1 MSPRPMAPSGP
12 PPAASASP
20 PTTTPHATPTTT
32 PHATAGASLPLPLA
46 GEGRGEGRRTAPP
59 LTLGRDRGN
68 RTLRYLALAA
78 VAIVMLYPLLWLVGA
93 SFKSNAEIFSSAGF
107 WPDRLDFGAYA
118 KGWKTST
125 EYTFATYF
133 LNSFLITLPRIVVTV
148 ISCVLVAYA
157 FARFEFWG
165 RKLLFSIMIATMML
179 PLIVLRLPQYLVF
192 REIGW
197 LDSYLP
203 LIVPSAFATDTFFV
217 FMLVQ
222 FLRGIPRD
230 MEEAAQIDGCNALQ
244 LLWHII
250 VPLLKP
256 AIISVI
262 VFQFIWTMNDFM
274 GPLIYLASVEKYPVS
289 LALKMSI
296 GATEEVEW
304 ANVIAISVV
313 ALIPSVAVFFAAQKH
328 FIEGATSSG
337 VKG

>member
-1 MSPRPMAPSGP
+1 MSAPAESSGLSDQ
-12 PPAASASP
+12 ASRAQTLVR
-20 PTTTPHATPTTT
+20 TT
-32 PHATAGASLPLPLA
+32 LLM
-46 GEGRGEGRRTAPP
+46 
-59 LTLGRDRGN
+59 
-68 RTLRYLALAA
+68 A
-78 VAIVMLYPLLWLVGA
+78 VAVVMLYPLLWLVGA
-93 SFKSNAEIFSSAGF
+93 SFKSNAQIFSEVGF
-107 WPDRLDFGAYA
+107 WPQSFDFSAYA

-133 LNSFLITLPRIVVTV
+133 ANSFLITVPRIAVTV
-148 ISCVLVAYA
+148 VSCVLVAYG
-157 FARFEFWG
+157 FARFEFRG
-165 RKLLFSIMIATMML
+165 KKLLFGIMIGTMML
-179 PLIVLRLPQYLVF
+179 PLIVLRLPQYLMF
-192 REIGW
+192 KELGW
-197 LDSYLP
+197 LDTYLP
-203 LIVPSAFATDTFFV
+203 LILPSAFATDTFFV

-230 MEEAAQIDGCNALQ
+230 MEEAAVIDGCNALQ

-274 GPLIYLASVEKYPVS
+274 GPLIYLASVENYPVS

-313 ALIPSVAVFFAAQKH
+313 ALIPSVVVFFLAQRH
-328 FIEGATSSG
+328 FIEGASSSG
-337 VKG
+337 IKG

>member
-1 MSPRPMAPSGP
+1 MEPPS
-12 PPAASASP
+12 SLSI
-20 PTTTPHATPTTT
+20 ATPQGGRS
-32 PHATAGASLPLPLA
+32 PQARRSRFLRGKLGQGHPL
-46 GEGRGEGRRTAPP
+46 
-59 LTLGRDRGN
+59 
-68 RTLRYLALAA
+68 LRYAALGL
-78 VAIVMLYPLLWLVGA
+78 VALVMLYPLLWLVGA
-93 SFKSNAEIFSSAGF
+93 SFKSNAAIFTEAGF
-107 WPDRLDFGAYA
+107 WPSRIDFGAYV

-133 LNSFLITLPRIVVTV
+133 LNSFMITVPRIIVTV

-157 FARFEFWG
+157 FARFEFFG
-165 RKLLFSIMIATMML
+165 KKLLFSIMVTTMML
-179 PLIVLRLPQYLVF
+179 PLIVLRLPQYLMF
-192 REIGW
+192 KQLGW
-197 LDSYLP
+197 LDTYLP
-203 LIVPSAFATDTFFV
+203 IILPSAFATDTFFV

-256 AIISVI
+256 AIISVV

-313 ALIPSVAVFFAAQKH
+313 ALIPSVLVFFAAQKH
-328 FIEGATSSG
+328 FIEGAASSG
-337 VKG
+337 IKG

>member
-1 MSPRPMAPSGP
+1 MSVTKEQRQQW
-12 PPAASASP
+12 
-20 PTTTPHATPTTT
+20 
-32 PHATAGASLPLPLA
+32 
-46 GEGRGEGRRTAPP
+46 
-59 LTLGRDRGN
+59 
-68 RTLRYLALAA
+68 LRYLALGL
-78 VAIVMLYPLLWLVGA
+78 VALVMLYPLVWLVGA
-93 SFKSNAEIFSSAGF
+93 TFKTNSEIYTELGF
-107 WPDRLDFGAYA
+107 WPSRFDFGAYA

-133 LNSFLITLPRIVVTV
+133 LNSFLITLPRMLVTV
-148 ISCVLVAYA
+148 VSCVIVAYA

-165 RKLLFSIMIATMML
+165 KKLLFSIMIGTMML
-179 PLIVLRLPQYLVF
+179 PLIVLRLPQYLMF
-192 REIGW
+192 REFDM

-203 LIVPSAFATDTFFV
+203 LILPSAFATDTFFV

-256 AIISVI
+256 AIISVL

-296 GATEEVEW
+296 TATEQVEW

-313 ALIPSVAVFFAAQKH
+313 ALIPSVAVFFAAQRY
-328 FIEGATSSG
+328 FIEGAAGSG

>member
-1 MSPRPMAPSGP
+1 MS
-12 PPAASASP
+12 
-20 PTTTPHATPTTT
+20 
-32 PHATAGASLPLPLA
+32 ATANAAPALTHAERASLL
-46 GEGRGEGRRTAPP
+46 
-59 LTLGRDRGN
+59 
-68 RTLRYLALAA
+68 LRYTALLGVA
-78 VAIVMLYPLLWLVGA
+78 VLMLYPLLWLVGA
-93 SFKSNAEIFSSAGF
+93 SFKSNAQIFTEVGF
-107 WPDRLDFGAYA
+107 LPSRIDVASYA

-133 LNSFLITLPRIVVTV
+133 LNSFLITVPRIVVTV

-165 RKLLFSIMIATMML
+165 RKLLFSIMVGTMML

-192 REIGW
+192 RELGW
-197 LDSYLP
+197 LDTYLP
-203 LIVPSAFATDTFFV
+203 LVVPSAFATDTFFV

-230 MEEAAQIDGCNALQ
+230 MEEAALIDGCNALQ

-256 AIISVI
+256 AIVSVV

-274 GPLIYLASVEKYPVS
+274 GPLIYLSSVENYPVS

-313 ALIPSVAVFFAAQKH
+313 ALVPSVAVFFMAQKH
-328 FIEGATSSG
+328 FIEGAASSG
-337 VKG
+337 IKG

>member
-1 MSPRPMAPSGP
+1 VS
-12 PPAASASP
+12 AAAERE
-20 PTTTPHATPTTT
+20 T
-32 PHATAGASLPLPLA
+32 
-46 GEGRGEGRRTAPP
+46 
-59 LTLGRDRGN
+59 GN
-68 RTLRYLALAA
+68 AWPRYLALAA
-78 VAIVMLYPLLWLVGA
+78 VALVMLYPLLWLVGA
-93 SFKSNAEIFSSAGF
+93 SFKSNAEIFSEAGF
-107 WPDRLDFGAYA
+107 WPSRFDFGAYA

-133 LNSFLITLPRIVVTV
+133 LNSFAIVVPRIVVTV

-157 FARFEFWG
+157 FARFEFAG
-165 RKLLFSIMIATMML
+165 KKLLFGVMVATMML
-179 PLIVLRLPQYLVF
+179 PLIVLRLPQYLMF
-192 REIGW
+192 KELGW
-197 LDSYLP
+197 LDTYVP
-203 LIVPSAFATDTFFV
+203 LILPSAFATDTFFV

-256 AIISVI
+256 AIISVV

-296 GATEEVEW
+296 GATEEVAW
-304 ANVIAISVV
+304 ASVIAISVV
-313 ALIPSVAVFFAAQKH
+313 ALVPSVAVFFMAQRH
-328 FIEGATSSG
+328 FIEGAASSG
-337 VKG
+337 IKG

>member
-1 MSPRPMAPSGP
+1 MSAAP
-12 PPAASASP
+12 A
-20 PTTTPHATPTTT
+20 PTT
-32 PHATAGASLPLPLA
+32 ASQ
-46 GEGRGEGRRTAPP
+46 RGSPW
-59 LTLGRDRGN
+59 
-68 RTLRYLALAA
+68 LRYLALAL
-78 VAIVMLYPLLWLVGA
+78 VSVLMLYPLVWLVGA
-93 SFKSNAEIFSSAGF
+93 TFKSNAEIFTEIGF
-107 WPDRLDFGAYA
+107 IPSRLSFEAYV

-133 LNSFLITLPRIVVTV
+133 LNSFLITVPRIVVTV

-157 FARFEFWG
+157 FARFEFFA
-165 RKLLFSIMIATMML
+165 RRTLFAVMVGTMML
-179 PLIVLRLPQYLVF
+179 PLIVLRLPQYLMF
-192 REIGW
+192 REVGL
-197 LDSYLP
+197 LDSYWP
-203 LIVPSAFATDTFFV
+203 LILPSAFATDTFFV
-217 FMLVQ
+217 FLLVQ

-230 MEEAAQIDGCNALQ
+230 MEEAAMIDGCNALQ
-244 LLWHII
+244 MLWHII

-313 ALIPSVAVFFAAQKH
+313 ALIPSVVVFFAAQKH

-337 VKG
+337 IKG

>member
-1 MSPRPMAPSGP
+1 MSAIL
-12 PPAASASP
+12 ASERVASEHEAVI
-20 PTTTPHATPTTT
+20 T
-32 PHATAGASLPLPLA
+32 L
-46 GEGRGEGRRTAPP
+46 RRERINA
-59 LTLGRDRGN
+59 
-68 RTLRYLALAA
+68 TLRYA
-78 VAIVMLYPLLWLVGA
+78 VLFTVGLVMLYPLVWLVGA
-93 SFKSNAEIFSSAGF
+93 SFKSNTEIFTEIGF
-107 WPDRLDFGAYA
+107 WPSQFDFSAYV

-133 LNSFLITLPRIVVTV
+133 LNSFLIIIPRIIVTV

-165 RKLLFSIMIATMML
+165 KKILFSIMVGTMML
-179 PLIVLRLPQYLVF
+179 PLIILRLPQYLMF
-192 REIGW
+192 KEFGW

-244 LLWHII
+244 LLWYII

-256 AIISVI
+256 AIISVV

-274 GPLIYLASVEKYPVS
+274 GPLIYLSSVEKYPVS

-304 ANVIAISVV
+304 ASVIAISVV
-313 ALIPSVAVFFAAQKH
+313 ALVPSLLVFFLAQRH

-337 VKG
+337 IKG

>member
-1 MSPRPMAPSGP
+1 MSAAPAQTAEATGNP
-12 PPAASASP
+12 LVRYAA
-20 PTTTPHATPTTT
+20 
-32 PHATAGASLPLPLA
+32 
-46 GEGRGEGRRTAPP
+46 
-59 LTLGRDRGN
+59 LG
-68 RTLRYLALAA
+68 LVAL
-78 VAIVMLYPLLWLVGA
+78 VMLYPLLWLVGA
-93 SFKSNAEIFSSAGF
+93 SFKSNTEIFTQIGF
-107 WPDRLDFGAYA
+107 LPSRIDFGAYA

-133 LNSFLITLPRIVVTV
+133 LNSFAIVIPRIIVTV
-148 ISCVLVAYA
+148 ISCVFVAYA
-157 FARFEFWG
+157 FARFEFFG
-165 RKLLFSIMIATMML
+165 KKFLFGIMVGTMML
-179 PLIVLRLPQYLVF
+179 PLIVLRLPQYLMF
-192 REIGW
+192 KHLGW
-197 LDSYLP
+197 LDTYIPIIL
-203 LIVPSAFATDTFFV
+203 PSAFATDTFFV

-230 MEEAAQIDGCNALQ
+230 MEEAAQIDGCNAIQ
-244 LLWHII
+244 MLWHII

-313 ALIPSVAVFFAAQKH
+313 ALIPSVLVFFAAQKH
-328 FIEGATSSG
+328 FIEGAASSG
-337 VKG
+337 IKG

>member
-1 MSPRPMAPSGP
+1 MTSSQDR
-12 PPAASASP
+12 AAK
-20 PTTTPHATPTTT
+20 
-32 PHATAGASLPLPLA
+32 L
-46 GEGRGEGRRTAPP
+46 
-59 LTLGRDRGN
+59 
-68 RTLRYLALAA
+68 LRYTALLA
-78 VAIVMLYPLLWLVGA
+78 VAVVMLYPLLWLVGA
-93 SFKSNAEIFSSAGF
+93 TFKSNQQIFSEIGF
-107 WPDRLDFGAYA
+107 WPNKFEFGAYA

-133 LNSFLITLPRIVVTV
+133 LNSLLIVVPRIIVTV

-157 FARFEFWG
+157 FARFEFFG
-165 RKLLFSIMIATMML
+165 KKLLFGVMVSTMML
-179 PLIVLRLPQYLVF
+179 PLIILRLPQYLMF
-192 REIGW
+192 RELGW
-197 LDSYLP
+197 LDTYLP
-203 LIVPSAFATDTFFV
+203 LILPSAFATDTFFV

-230 MEEAAQIDGCNALQ
+230 MEEAAMIDGCNSLQ

-250 VPLLKP
+250 MPLLKP
-256 AIISVI
+256 AIISVV

-313 ALIPSVAVFFAAQKH
+313 ALVPSVAVFFMAQRH
-328 FIEGATSSG
+328 FIEGAASSG
-337 VKG
+337 IKG

>member
-1 MSPRPMAPSGP
+1 
-12 PPAASASP
+12 
-20 PTTTPHATPTTT
+20 
-32 PHATAGASLPLPLA
+32 
-46 GEGRGEGRRTAPP
+46 
-59 LTLGRDRGN
+59 
-68 RTLRYLALAA
+68 
-78 VAIVMLYPLLWLVGA
+78 VGA
-93 SFKSNAEIFSSAGF
+93 TFKSNAEIFTSVGL
-107 WPDRLDFGAYA
+107 WPSRLDFGAYA

-125 EYTFATYF
+125 EFTFATYF
-133 LNSFLITLPRIVVTV
+133 LNSFAIVVPRIVVTV

-165 RKLLFSIMIATMML
+165 KKTLFAVMVGTMML
-179 PLIVLRLPQYLVF
+179 PLIILRLPQYLMF
-192 REIGW
+192 REFGW
-197 LDSYLP
+197 LDTYAP

-244 LLWHII
+244 LLWHVI

-256 AIISVI
+256 AIIAVV

-274 GPLIYLASVEKYPVS
+274 GPLIYLSTVENYPVS

-313 ALIPSVAVFFAAQKH
+313 SLIPSVAVFFMAQRY
-328 FIEGATSSG
+328 FIEGAASSG
-337 VKG
+337 IKG

>member
-1 MSPRPMAPSGP
+1 MAAVLSSRDSV
-12 PPAASASP
+12 ASDAQ
-20 PTTTPHATPTTT
+20 AK
-32 PHATAGASLPLPLA
+32 
-46 GEGRGEGRRTAPP
+46 
-59 LTLGRDRGN
+59 
-68 RTLRYLALAA
+68 RTLRGERISSVVRYVALI
-78 VAIVMLYPLLWLVGA
+78 IVGLIMLYPMIWLVGA
-93 SFKSNAEIFSSAGF
+93 SFKSNAEVFTEIGF
-107 WPDRLDFGAYA
+107 WPSHFDFAAYA
-118 KGWKTST
+118 KGWKTSS

-133 LNSFLITLPRIVVTV
+133 LNSFLIIIPKVIVTV

-165 RKLLFSIMIATMML
+165 KKVLFSIMVGTMML
-179 PLIVLRLPQYLVF
+179 PLIVLRLPQYLMF
-192 REIGW
+192 KQFDWI
-197 LDSYLP
+197 DSYLP

-230 MEEAAQIDGCNALQ
+230 MEEAAQIDGCNPLQ
-244 LLWHII
+244 LLWYIL
-250 VPLLKP
+250 VPILKP

-274 GPLIYLASVEKYPVS
+274 GPLIYLSSVEKYPVS

-304 ANVIAISVV
+304 ASVIAISVV
-313 ALIPSVAVFFAAQKH
+313 ALVPSLVVFFLAQRH

-337 VKG
+337 IKG

>member
-1 MSPRPMAPSGP
+1 MSSSAIADD
-12 PPAASASP
+12 AARGQRLIRF
-20 PTTTPHATPTTT
+20 
-32 PHATAGASLPLPLA
+32 TALLCV
-46 GEGRGEGRRTAPP
+46 
-59 LTLGRDRGN
+59 
-68 RTLRYLALAA
+68 A
-78 VAIVMLYPLLWLVGA
+78 VVMLYPLLWLVGA
-93 SFKSNAEIFSSAGF
+93 SFKSNAEIFTEAGF
-107 WPDRLDFGAYA
+107 WPSRFSLDAYA

-133 LNSFLITLPRIVVTV
+133 LNSFAIAVPRIIVTV

-157 FARFEFWG
+157 FARFEFFG
-165 RKLLFSIMIATMML
+165 KKLLFSIMVGTMML
-179 PLIVLRLPQYLVF
+179 PLIVLRLPQYLMF
-192 REIGW
+192 RELGW
-197 LDSYLP
+197 LDTYLP
-203 LIVPSAFATDTFFV
+203 LILPSAFATDTFFV

-230 MEEAAQIDGCNALQ
+230 MEEAAMIDGCNALQ
-244 LLWHII
+244 LLLYII

-256 AIISVI
+256 AIISVV

-274 GPLIYLASVEKYPVS
+274 GPLIYLSSVENYPVS

-328 FIEGATSSG
+328 FIEGAASSG
-337 VKG
+337 IKG

>member
-1 MSPRPMAPSGP
+1 MSS
-12 PPAASASP
+12 
-20 PTTTPHATPTTT
+20 
-32 PHATAGASLPLPLA
+32 TAHTEHS
-46 GEGRGEGRRTAPP
+46 
-59 LTLGRDRGN
+59 N
-68 RTLRYLALAA
+68 RSRALLRYTALLA
-78 VAIVMLYPLLWLVGA
+78 VAVVMLYPLLWLVGA
-93 SFKSNAEIFSSAGF
+93 SFKSNAEIFTEVGF
-107 WPDRLDFGAYA
+107 WPSQFDFSSYA

-133 LNSFLITLPRIVVTV
+133 LNSFLITIPRIVVTV

-165 RKLLFSIMIATMML
+165 KKFLFSVMVGTMML
-179 PLIVLRLPQYLVF
+179 PLIVLRLPQYLMF
-192 REIGW
+192 KELGW
-197 LDSYLP
+197 LDTYLP

-217 FMLVQ
+217 FLLVQ

-230 MEEAAQIDGCNALQ
+230 MEEAALIDGCNSVQ

-256 AIISVI
+256 AIISVV

-296 GATEEVEW
+296 GATEEV
-304 ANVIAISVV
+304 
-313 ALIPSVAVFFAAQKH
+313 
-328 FIEGATSSG
+328 
-337 VKG
+337 

>member
-1 MSPRPMAPSGP
+1 MS
-12 PPAASASP
+12 
-20 PTTTPHATPTTT
+20 
-32 PHATAGASLPLPLA
+32 LVLA
-46 GEGRGEGRRTAPP
+46 
-59 LTLGRDRGN
+59 RDRGN
-68 RTLRYLALAA
+68 PLLRYVALGVVA
-78 VAIVMLYPLLWLVGA
+78 VVMLYPLLWLIGA
-93 SFKSNAEIFSSAGF
+93 SFKGNAEIFTEIGF
-107 WPDRLDFGAYA
+107 WPSRFDFTAYA

-133 LNSFLITLPRIVVTV
+133 LNSFLITIPRIIVTV

-165 RKLLFSIMIATMML
+165 KKFLFSIMVGTMML
-179 PLIVLRLPQYLVF
+179 PLIILRLPQYLMF
-192 REIGW
+192 KELGW
-197 LDSYLP
+197 LDTYVP
-203 LIVPSAFATDTFFV
+203 LILPSAFATDTFFV

-274 GPLIYLASVEKYPVS
+274 GPLIYLSTVEKYPVS

-304 ANVIAISVV
+304 ASVIAISVV
-313 ALIPSVAVFFAAQKH
+313 ALIPSVGVFFLAQRH

>member
-1 MSPRPMAPSGP
+1 MKSDNVARGSHAEHQVR
-12 PPAASASP
+12 ANALLR
-20 PTTTPHATPTTT
+20 TT
-32 PHATAGASLPLPLA
+32 
-46 GEGRGEGRRTAPP
+46 
-59 LTLGRDRGN
+59 
-68 RTLRYLALAA
+68 ALLA
-78 VAIVMLYPLLWLVGA
+78 VAVLMLYPLLWLVGA
-93 SFKSNAEIFSSAGF
+93 SFKTNTEIFTEVGF
-107 WPDRLDFGAYA
+107 WPGRLDFSSYA

-133 LNSFLITLPRIVVTV
+133 LNSFLITIPRIIVTV

-165 RKLLFSIMIATMML
+165 KKFLFSIMVGTMML
-179 PLIVLRLPQYLVF
+179 PLIVLRLPQYLMF
-192 REIGW
+192 KELGW
-197 LDSYLP
+197 LDTYLP

-230 MEEAAQIDGCNALQ
+230 MEEAALIDGCNALQ

-256 AIISVI
+256 AIISVV

-313 ALIPSVAVFFAAQKH
+313 ALIPSVAVFFMAQKH
-328 FIEGATSSG
+328 FIEGASSSG
-337 VKG
+337 IKG

>member
-1 MSPRPMAPSGP
+1 VSPAPSYAER
-12 PPAASASP
+12 AA
-20 PTTTPHATPTTT
+20 TLWRY
-32 PHATAGASLPLPLA
+32 TALL
-46 GEGRGEGRRTAPP
+46 
-59 LTLGRDRGN
+59 
-68 RTLRYLALAA
+68 A
-78 VAIVMLYPLLWLVGA
+78 VAVLMLYPLAWLVGA
-93 SFKSNAEIFSSAGF
+93 TFKSNAEIFTSVGI
-107 WPDRLDFGAYA
+107 WPSRLDFGAYV

-125 EYTFATYF
+125 EFTFATYF
-133 LNSFLITLPRIVVTV
+133 LNSFAIVVPRIVVTV

-165 RKLLFSIMIATMML
+165 KKTLFAVMVGTMML
-179 PLIVLRLPQYLVF
+179 PLIILRLPQYLMF
-192 REIGW
+192 REFGW
-197 LDSYLP
+197 LDTYAP

-244 LLWHII
+244 MLWHII

-256 AIISVI
+256 AIIAVV

-274 GPLIYLASVEKYPVS
+274 GPLIYLSTVENYPVS

-313 ALIPSVAVFFAAQKH
+313 SLIPSVAVFFMAQRY
-328 FIEGATSSG
+328 FIEGAASSG
-337 VKG
+337 IKG

>member
-1 MSPRPMAPSGP
+1 VSPALSYAER
-12 PPAASASP
+12 AA
-20 PTTTPHATPTTT
+20 TLWRY
-32 PHATAGASLPLPLA
+32 TALL
-46 GEGRGEGRRTAPP
+46 
-59 LTLGRDRGN
+59 
-68 RTLRYLALAA
+68 A
-78 VAIVMLYPLLWLVGA
+78 VAVLMLYPLAWLVGA
-93 SFKSNAEIFSSAGF
+93 TFKSNAEIFSEVGF
-107 WPDRLDFGAYA
+107 WPERFAFDAYA

-133 LNSFLITLPRIVVTV
+133 LNSFLITIPRIAVTV
-148 ISCVLVAYA
+148 VSCVLVAYA

-165 RKLLFSIMIATMML
+165 RKLLFGIMVATMML
-179 PLIVLRLPQYLVF
+179 PLIVLRLPQYLMF
-192 REIGW
+192 REVGW
-197 LDSYLP
+197 LDTYLP

-244 LLWHII
+244 MLWHII

-256 AIISVI
+256 AIIAVV

-274 GPLIYLASVEKYPVS
+274 GPLIYLSTVENYPVS

-313 ALIPSVAVFFAAQKH
+313 SLIPSVAVFFMAQRY
-328 FIEGATSSG
+328 FIEGAASSG
-337 VKG
+337 IKG

>member
-1 MSPRPMAPSGP
+1 MSAVMPNR
-12 PPAASASP
+12 
-20 PTTTPHATPTTT
+20 HD
-32 PHATAGASLPLPLA
+32 TAVVSNAEA
-46 GEGRGEGRRTAPP
+46 QRTQRRE
-59 LTLGRDRGN
+59 RIS
-68 RTLRYLALAA
+68 AA
-78 VAIVMLYPLLWLVGA
+78 VRYVVLLAVGLLMLYPMIWLVGA
-93 SFKSNAEIFSSAGF
+93 SFKGNSEIFTEVGF
-107 WPDRLDFGAYA
+107 WPASFDFGAYA

-133 LNSFLITLPRIVVTV
+133 LNSFVIIIPRIIVTV

-157 FARFEFWG
+157 FARFEFHG
-165 RKLLFSIMIATMML
+165 KKLLFSIMVGTMML
-179 PLIVLRLPQYLVF
+179 PHIVLRIPQYLMF
-192 REIGW
+192 KEFGW
-197 LDSYLP
+197 LDSYAP

-244 LLWHII
+244 LLWHIV

-256 AIISVI
+256 AIISVV

-274 GPLIYLASVEKYPVS
+274 GPLIYLSTVEKYPVS

-304 ANVIAISVV
+304 ASVIAISVV
-313 ALIPSVAVFFAAQKH
+313 ALLPSIAVFFAAQRH
-328 FIEGATSSG
+328 FIEGAASSG
-337 VKG
+337 IKG

>member
-1 MSPRPMAPSGP
+1 MNALTS
-12 PPAASASP
+12 
-20 PTTTPHATPTTT
+20 HNATDTSVAD
-32 PHATAGASLPLPLA
+32 H
-46 GEGRGEGRRTAPP
+46 E
-59 LTLGRDRGN
+59 
-68 RTLRYLALAA
+68 AA
-78 VAIVMLYPLLWLVGA
+78 VSQRRERLNALMRYVVLGLVGLVMLYPMIWLVGA
-93 SFKSNAEIFSSAGF
+93 SFKTNTEIFTEMGF
-107 WPDRLDFGAYA
+107 WPSSFDFTAYV

-133 LNSFLITLPRIVVTV
+133 LNSFIITVPRIIVTV

-165 RKLLFSIMIATMML
+165 KKTLFGIMVGTMML
-179 PLIVLRLPQYLVF
+179 PLIILRLPQYLMF
-192 REIGW
+192 KEFGW

-230 MEEAAQIDGCNALQ
+230 MEEAAQIDGCNPLQ

-274 GPLIYLASVEKYPVS
+274 GPLIYLSTVEKYPVS

-304 ANVIAISVV
+304 ASVLAISVV
-313 ALIPSVAVFFAAQKH
+313 ALLPSILVFFAAQRH
-328 FIEGATSSG
+328 FIEGASSSG
-337 VKG
+337 IKG

>member
-1 MSPRPMAPSGP
+1 MS
-12 PPAASASP
+12 AASSDAMEQS
-20 PTTTPHATPTTT
+20 
-32 PHATAGASLPLPLA
+32 
-46 GEGRGEGRRTAPP
+46 GRTRWV
-59 LTLGRDRGN
+59 
-68 RTLRYLALAA
+68 RYLVLAL
-78 VAIVMLYPLLWLVGA
+78 VAFVMLYPLLWLIGA
-93 SFKSNAEIFSSAGF
+93 SFKSNQQIFTEVGF
-107 WPDRLDFGAYA
+107 WPQNIDFKAYA

-133 LNSFLITLPRIVVTV
+133 LNSFLIAIPRIIVTV

-157 FARFEFWG
+157 FARFDFWG
-165 RKLLFSIMIATMML
+165 KKFLFSVMVATMML

-192 REIGW
+192 RELGW

-203 LIVPSAFATDTFFV
+203 MIVPSAFATDTFFI

-222 FLRGIPRD
+222 FLRSIPRD
-230 MEEAAQIDGCNALQ
+230 MEEAAQIDGCNSLQ

-250 VPLLKP
+250 VPMLKP

-274 GPLIYLASVEKYPVS
+274 SPLIYLASVEKYPVS

-313 ALIPSVAVFFAAQKH
+313 ALIPSVAVFFAAQRH

-337 VKG
+337 IKG

>member
-1 MSPRPMAPSGP
+1 MQTALHPTAC
-12 PPAASASP
+12 AQVASDHEARL
-20 PTTTPHATPTTT
+20 
-32 PHATAGASLPLPLA
+32 TA
-46 GEGRGEGRRTAPP
+46 RRARIAI
-59 LTLGRDRGN
+59 L
-68 RTLRYLALAA
+68 LRYLALG
-78 VAIVMLYPLLWLVGA
+78 VVGLVMLYPMIWLIGA
-93 SFKSNAEIFSSAGF
+93 SFKSNTEIFTEIGF
-107 WPDRLDFGAYA
+107 IPSRLDFTAYA

-133 LNSFLITLPRIVVTV
+133 LNSFLITIPRIIVTV

-165 RKLLFSIMIATMML
+165 KKFLFSVMVGTMML
-179 PLIVLRLPQYLVF
+179 PLIILRLPQYLMF
-192 REIGW
+192 KQFGW

-203 LIVPSAFATDTFFV
+203 MIVPSAFATDTFFV

-244 LLWHII
+244 MLWHII

-274 GPLIYLASVEKYPVS
+274 GPLIYLSTVEKYPVS

-304 ANVIAISVV
+304 ASVLAISVV
-313 ALIPSVAVFFAAQKH
+313 ALLPSVAVFFAAQRH
-328 FIEGATSSG
+328 FIEGAASSG
-337 VKG
+337 IKG

>member
-1 MSPRPMAPSGP
+1 MSTAHAQHAERSRALLR
-12 PPAASASP
+12 
-20 PTTTPHATPTTT
+20 TTV
-32 PHATAGASLPLPLA
+32 LL
-46 GEGRGEGRRTAPP
+46 
-59 LTLGRDRGN
+59 
-68 RTLRYLALAA
+68 A
-78 VAIVMLYPLLWLVGA
+78 VAVVMLYPLLWLVGA
-93 SFKSNAEIFSSAGF
+93 SFKTNTEIFTEVGF
-107 WPDRLDFGAYA
+107 WPSRFDFGSYA
-118 KGWKTST
+118 RGWKTST

-133 LNSFLITLPRIVVTV
+133 LNSFLITVPRIVVTV

-165 RKLLFSIMIATMML
+165 KKLLFSIMVGTMML
-179 PLIVLRLPQYLVF
+179 PLIVLRLPQYLMF
-192 REIGW
+192 KELGW

-230 MEEAAQIDGCNALQ
+230 MEEAALIDGCNAVQ
-244 LLWHII
+244 MLLYII

-274 GPLIYLASVEKYPVS
+274 GPLIYLASVEKYPVA

-313 ALIPSVAVFFAAQKH
+313 ALIPSVAVFFMAQKH
-328 FIEGATSSG
+328 FIEGASSSG
-337 VKG
+337 IKG

>member
-1 MSPRPMAPSGP
+1 MMANGGD
-12 PPAASASP
+12 
-20 PTTTPHATPTTT
+20 T
-32 PHATAGASLPLPLA
+32 
-46 GEGRGEGRRTAPP
+46 RTQ
-59 LTLGRDRGN
+59 LG
-68 RTLRYLALAA
+68 LRYLALGV
-78 VAIVMLYPLLWLVGA
+78 VALVMLYPLLWLVGA
-93 SFKSNAEIFSSAGF
+93 SFKSNGEIFTELGF

-118 KGWKTST
+118 KGWKTSS

-133 LNSFLITLPRIVVTV
+133 LNSFAIVVPRVIVTV

-157 FARFEFWG
+157 FARFEFVG
-165 RKLLFSIMIATMML
+165 RKLLFSIMVATMML
-179 PLIVLRLPQYLVF
+179 PLIVLRLPQYLMF
-192 REIGW
+192 RELGW
-197 LDSYLP
+197 LDTYLP
-203 LIVPSAFATDTFFV
+203 LILPSAFATDTFFV

-244 LLWHII
+244 LLWYII

-274 GPLIYLASVEKYPVS
+274 GPLIYLASVENYPVS

-313 ALIPSVAVFFAAQKH
+313 ALVPSVAVFFMAQRY
-328 FIEGATSSG
+328 FIEGAASSG
-337 VKG
+337 IKG

>member
-1 MSPRPMAPSGP
+1 V
-12 PPAASASP
+12 SAMDS
-20 PTTTPHATPTTT
+20 H
-32 PHATAGASLPLPLA
+32 
-46 GEGRGEGRRTAPP
+46 GRNPWG
-59 LTLGRDRGN
+59 
-68 RTLRYLALAA
+68 RYLVLGTVAL
-78 VAIVMLYPLLWLVGA
+78 VMLYPLLWLVGA
-93 SFKSNAEIFSSAGF
+93 SFKSNSEIFASPGF
-107 WPDRLDFGAYA
+107 MPSGIDFKSYA
-118 KGWKTST
+118 AGWKTST

-133 LNSFLITLPRIVVTV
+133 LNSFLITIPKIIVTLV
-148 ISCVLVAYA
+148 SCVFVAYA

-165 RKLLFSIMIATMML
+165 KKTMFAVMVSTMML
-179 PLIVLRLPQYLVF
+179 PLIILRMPQYLMF
-192 REIGW
+192 REVGW

-203 LIVPSAFATDTFFV
+203 LVVPSAFATDTFFV

-230 MEEAAQIDGCNALQ
+230 MEETALIDGCNAVQ
-244 LLWHII
+244 MLWHII

-328 FIEGATSSG
+328 FIEGAATSG

>member
-1 MSPRPMAPSGP
+1 MSGGSEM
-12 PPAASASP
+12 
-20 PTTTPHATPTTT
+20 
-32 PHATAGASLPLPLA
+32 SLV
-46 GEGRGEGRRTAPP
+46 
-59 LTLGRDRGN
+59 RDRG
-68 RTLRYLALAA
+68 TPWLRYAALIA
-78 VAIVMLYPLLWLVGA
+78 VAFVMLYPMLWLIGA
-93 SFKSNAEIFSSAGF
+93 SFKSNAEIFTEAGF
-107 WPDRLDFGAYA
+107 WPSRLDFGAYA
-118 KGWKTST
+118 KGWKTSS

-133 LNSFLITLPRIVVTV
+133 LNSFLIAIPRIIVTV
-148 ISCVLVAYA
+148 ISCTLVAYA

-165 RKLLFSIMIATMML
+165 KKTLFSIMIGTMML

-203 LIVPSAFATDTFFV
+203 LIVPSACATDTFFV
-217 FMLVQ
+217 FLLVQ

-230 MEEAAQIDGCNALQ
+230 MEEAAQIDGCNAWQ

-250 VPLLKP
+250 VPMLKP

-304 ANVIAISVV
+304 ASVIAISVV
-313 ALIPSVAVFFAAQKH
+313 ALLPSVVVFFLAQRH
-328 FIEGATSSG
+328 FIEGAASSG